1 MQSICAAAT
10 SRPGSH
16 SSVSDRID
24 GVLTHRIWG
33 WLAFLAAMAIMFFCI
48 FTVARYPMDWID
60 AGREW
65 LGDWLMQQLPESDLR
80 SLLVKGVLAGVG
92 GVVVFLPQI
101 LILYFF
107 LGILEDTGYMA
118 RAAFIMDRLMSR
130 VGLHGKSFIPLLS
143 SFACAIPGI
152 MATRTIENRKDR
164 LVTILVAPLMSCS
177 ARLPVYALMIAVL
190 LPNEQGGV
198 WAKSGIMLCM
208 YLLGIVAAFGMAWLF
223 KKTLLKS
230 ETPMLLMELPP
241 YRLPSPRSI
250 ATRMWERALVF
261 LRRAGTVILALSILL
276 WALATYPKPRQAA
289 TTPAQAIEQSFAG
302 RLGRAIEPVI
312 APLGYDWKIG
322 IGLIGSF
329 AAREVFVG
337 TMAIVYNVG
346 ELDKE
351 NSIPLRDTMTRERRP
366 DGSPVFTPL
375 VCVGLMVF
383 YVLAM
388 QCISTVAIVRRETN
402 SWRWPLFQIAY
413 MTLLAYV
420 GALIVYQGGHLLGF
434 H

>member
-1 MQSICAAAT
+1 
-10 SRPGSH
+10 
-16 SSVSDRID
+16 
-24 GVLTHRIWG
+24 
-33 WLAFLAAMAIMFFCI
+33 
-48 FTVARYPMDWID
+48 
-60 AGREW
+60 
-65 LGDWLMQQLPESDLR
+65 
-80 SLLVKGVLAGVG
+80 
-92 GVVVFLPQI
+92 
-101 LILYFF
+101 
-107 LGILEDTGYMA
+107 
-118 RAAFIMDRLMSR
+118 
-130 VGLHGKSFIPLLS
+130 
-143 SFACAIPGI
+143 
-152 MATRTIENRKDR
+152 
-164 LVTILVAPLMSCS
+164 
-177 ARLPVYALMIAVL
+177 
-190 LPNEQGGV
+190 
-198 WAKSGIMLCM
+198 
-208 YLLGIVAAFGMAWLF
+208 MAWLF

-241 YRLPSPRSI
+241 YRIPSARSI

-322 IGLIGSF
+322 VGLIGSF

-346 ELDKE
+346 DFDKE

-388 QCISTVAIVRRETN
+388 QCISTIAIVRRETN
-402 SWRWPLFQIAY
+402 SWRWPLFQTAY